1 MMFNKVMFSLPIFA
15 AAVLLSEGS
24 AATTSSLRRGGDNNN
39 NNNNRRQL
47 GLISSS
53 SADDSSPDE
62 EEMMNSS
69 QDLPVVISAPQ
80 EDEDHSHDPAE
91 DSAVVII
98 APPDGFSQSA
108 SDEDTTDPGF
118 GCQPVHDIICNQSI
132 LSTLCEL
139 LFTTYPVV
147 GETISKG
154 EWTVFAPDNTA
165 FENIGSSLLELSNK
179 KISRIVYFHASSE
192 GIYFPWDLQCTE
204 KMLMA
209 SGDYSRTSCEKND
222 DGVDELYQKG
232 NGNYKLDLIPKLELP
247 SLRACNGI
255 VHILDAVMLPVY
267 GSTSEAVES
276 EEEEEKDSNDS
287 PSNDMAMQD
296 MADGDIMANGDM
308 VSNETDVS
316 ASMDDSSSTD
326 GSSQDIIAVEWSSAD
341 MASNETDVSASGDE
355 NMA

>member
-1 MMFNKVMFSLPIFA
+1 
-15 AAVLLSEGS
+15 
-24 AATTSSLRRGGDNNN
+24 
-39 NNNNRRQL
+39 
-47 GLISSS
+47 
-53 SADDSSPDE
+53 
-62 EEMMNSS
+62 
-69 QDLPVVISAPQ
+69 
-80 EDEDHSHDPAE
+80 
-91 DSAVVII
+91 
-98 APPDGFSQSA
+98 
-108 SDEDTTDPGF
+108 
-118 GCQPVHDIICNQSI
+118 
-132 LSTLCEL
+132 
-139 LFTTYPVV
+139 
-147 GETISKG
+147 
-154 EWTVFAPDNTA
+154 
-165 FENIGSSLLELSNK
+165 
-179 KISRIVYFHASSE
+179 
-192 GIYFPWDLQCTE
+192 
-204 KMLMA
+204 MLMA

-247 SLRACNGI
+247 SLRASNGI

-276 EEEEEKDSNDS
+276 ESEEEEEKEEKDSNDS